1 MPPYRMIGKVS
12 ILNKQT
18 SLLIFDK
25 HPSTDSPTALQN
37 REEEMNK
44 SISEDKSRIEKDWLT
59 TLEDSLDSYQ
69 RLRASLLGNSTTTIV
84 CNTTELAL
92 QIPDFNNQEHFLGF
106 RECQDGESPVIK

>member
-44 SISEDKSRIEKDWLT
+44 SISEDKSKIENKRGVIMYDQKLKKH
-59 TLEDSLDSYQ
+59 
-69 RLRASLLGNSTTTIV
+69 AKNSFIY
-84 CNTTELAL
+84 
-92 QIPDFNNQEHFLGF
+92 FL
-106 RECQDGESPVIK
+106 CSS

>member
-1 MPPYRMIGKVS
+1 MIGKVS
-12 ILNKQT
+12 ILKKQA
-18 SLLIFDK
+18 SLFFFDM
-25 HPSTDSPTALQN
+25 HPSTDLPTALQN

-44 SISEDKSRIEKDWLT
+44 SISEDKSIIEKDWLT

-69 RLRASLLGNSTTTIV
+69 RLRASLLGNSTTTTV

-92 QIPDFNNQEHFLGF
+92 QIPDFNNQEHFLAF

>member
-44 SISEDKSRIEKDWLT
+44 SISEYKSRIEKDWLT